1 MKKSD
6 IPNLLTIIR
15 GVMTVVLI
23 GLFFTDINN
32 KFYWILGLFLVA
44 SLTDLLDGYIAR
56 KYHWESKFGVVM
68 DSLLDKGLIIGMM
81 VLLIPYKLVSNWVWI
96 LLIAREVIINFV
108 KNSQKKV
115 VVPKMAGKLKMVA
128 EVGLISLGLVRLIGE
143 NRYLYWGTNVMA
155 GLSIFLAYY
164 SGYFYV
170 KDIWKK

>member
-1 MKKSD
+1 
-6 IPNLLTIIR
+6 
-15 GVMTVVLI
+15 MTVVLI